1 MCTQY
6 FYVYFKCFYVFL
18 YLVSLLYRLCMCRC
32 TVAAWSPQPFAFALP
47 PQGPQAYLQFH
58 RFHRHRCRHLTGDTW
73 IDSQAIGKNFVRPRD
88 TNSLLFSV
96 SRSPNHTL
104 IMKVQMPVSPA
115 EDTALEMSQTHSH
128 WYDQMI
134 RLCFCLL
141 ILAHAKSKSCIKTMG
156 TCKIP
161 QTLPKQTNGS

>member
-1 MCTQY
+1 MSTPNRRQ
-6 FYVYFKCFYVFL
+6 KKEKL
-18 YLVSLLYRLCMCRC
+18 
-32 TVAAWSPQPFAFALP
+32 AFATLTCQVLMHKHLDAVNAVYDYSILFILVKNWVCLP
-47 PQGPQAYLQFH
+47 VCQ
-58 RFHRHRCRHLTGDTW
+58 HLTW
-73 IDSQAIGKNFVRPRD
+73 IDSQAIGKNFVAPRD

-128 WYDQMI
+128 CYDQMI

>member
-1 MCTQY
+1 MSTPNRRQKKEKLALTALICQVLMHKHLDA
-6 FYVYFKCFYVFL
+6 VYDYLFL
-18 YLVSLLYRLCMCRC
+18 VKNWVC
-32 TVAAWSPQPFAFALP
+32 LP
-47 PQGPQAYLQFH
+47 VCQ
-58 RFHRHRCRHLTGDTW
+58 HLTW
-73 IDSQAIGKNFVRPRD
+73 IDSQAIGKNFVGPRD

-115 EDTALEMSQTHSH
+115 EDTALEMSQTQSH
-128 WYDQMI
+128 CYDQMI

-156 TCKIP
+156 TCKIA
-161 QTLPKQTNGS
+161 QTLPKQTKWQLNSIPTH